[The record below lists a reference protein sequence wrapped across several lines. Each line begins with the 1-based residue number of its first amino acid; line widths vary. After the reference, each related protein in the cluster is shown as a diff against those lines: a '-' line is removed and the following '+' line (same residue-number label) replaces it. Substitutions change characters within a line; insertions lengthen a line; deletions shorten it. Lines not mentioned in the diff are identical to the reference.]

1 MPKCPFRQRIATQE
15 YSRPITERNPQPTH
29 PLPTGFVAPPTCQQ
43 SNKMS
48 NPAASAAVAG
58 SNEPPGPPRG
68 PFPCDH
74 CERCFSSA
82 RGRTLHARRAHPVEF
97 HANAEARG
105 AARTALNW
113 KEEEKEL
120 LAQAEARMICDGSY
134 NALNINTALVGS
146 IGLRTHQAIKGRRRN
161 ADHKARVQRW
171 INIWNNEEQARSCK
185 ILTGRTGC
193 AASLNIC

>member
-1 MPKCPFRQRIATQE
+1 MPKCPFRHRFATQE
-15 YSRPITERNPQPTH
+15 NSRPITERTPQPTH

-58 SNEPPGPPRG
+58 SNDPPSPPRG

-82 RGRTLHARRAHPVEF
+82 RGRTLHVRRAHPVEF

-113 KEEEKEL
+113 KEEEKGL

-146 IGLRTHQAIKGRRRN
+146 VGLRTHQAIKGRRRN
-161 ADHKARVQRW
+161 ADHKARV
-171 INIWNNEEQARSCK
+171 
-185 ILTGRTGC
+185 
-193 AASLNIC
+193 